1 MTKDKII
8 QILILMR
15 VKHWIKNGLI
25 FLPLL
30 FSGSF
35 FDRGR
40 LGNAFYAFLSF
51 SFLCSLIYII
61 NDIKD
66 VEKDRLHFK
75 KKKRPLASGAISIKM
90 SKIIVIMLLLL
101 VGVMTCFLE
110 NSMSIGILVIYL
122 VINLIYSFGGKNI
135 PILDVLILVSGFIL
149 RIGYGALETD
159 IEISHWFYLTIM
171 SISFYLALGKR
182 KNELKNG
189 ISTRTVLKY
198 YNQKYLENNMYMF
211 LALSITFYSLWCV
224 EVSNSGKIFAPVFIM
239 TIPYVICTV
248 MKYSLLL
255 EGDIDGD
262 PIETLFSDKF
272 LVIAVC
278 GYIIIS
284 FIGIYV

>member
-30 FSGSF
+30 FSGFF

-40 LGNAFYAFLSF
+40 LCNAFYAFLSF
-51 SFLCSLIYII
+51 SFLCSLVYII

-90 SKIIVIMLLLL
+90 SKIIVLMLLLL

-110 NSMSIGILVIYL
+110 NLMSIGILVIYL
-122 VINLIYSFGGKNI
+122 VINLVYSFGGKNI

-189 ISTRTVLKY
+189 ISTRAVLKY

-278 GYIIIS
+278 GYVIIS